1 MQKHQNKS
9 KSSQLNSIGKERQ
22 KEGRIQ
28 TNSGHVFVPHEADR
42 NSEFNEQYFED
53 EAPKSK
59 SVKIKKKTSKEYLK
73 QQIKVKTENRTKKT
87 NLQSFKSKYL
97 TLKKK
102 TAQLQAEHGVEA
114 DFMIIMRNNLQSSN
128 VTNCSKTAGKYM
140 ISAVGPLKERLKK
153 EKW

>member
-9 KSSQLNSIGKERQ
+9 KLSQLKSIGEERQ

-59 SVKIKKKTSKEYLK
+59 SVKSKKTTSKEYLQ
-73 QQIKVKTENRTKKT
+73 QQIKERKQNKEN
-87 NLQSFKSKYL
+87 KSS
-97 TLKKK
+97 
-102 TAQLQAEHGVEA
+102 E
-114 DFMIIMRNNLQSSN
+114 F
-128 VTNCSKTAGKYM
+128 
-140 ISAVGPLKERLKK
+140 
-153 EKW
+153 